1 MRATYFQRAS
11 GRRTGESACG
21 YNPGSASHAPMPRAP
36 DVTPPANSATMRAFV
51 HWIRAAA
58 PYIHAF
64 RGKTFVI
71 AFGGEVV
78 ADEDFLGIVHDLN
91 LLHSLG
97 IKLVVAHGCRPQV
110 EAILKA
116 QSIPS
121 RYAHGV
127 RVTDADAMDCV
138 LEAAGQVRARIEALL
153 SLGLANSPMAGARNR
168 VSSGNYLTAKPMG
181 VVDGV
186 DMQLSGEVR
195 RIDTEAIQQRLDD
208 GDIVLISPIGYSPTG
223 EIFNLTVEEVAT
235 QVAVRMSATK
245 LIFLMDTDGVR
256 NGRRQLLSDLSTR
269 DAEALLGNP
278 ARLAPDVRVYLP
290 AAIRACDNGVKRAHL
305 ISRHHDGALL
315 LELFTRDGVGT
326 MIASTALA
334 HLRSATIDDVGG
346 ILAIIGPLEEQGVLV
361 RRSRERL
368 EAEIERFVVA
378 EYDNHIIG
386 CAALYAFPDERVGEL
401 AALAVHPDFRREGYG
416 EALMREIEQRARRL
430 KLSSLFVLTTK
441 TAHWFLERGFR
452 TGTVA
457 ELPQQ
462 KQALYN
468 FQRKSLVYRKA
479 L

>member
-1 MRATYFQRAS
+1 
-11 GRRTGESACG
+11 
-21 YNPGSASHAPMPRAP
+21 MPRAP
-36 DVTPPANSATMRAFV
+36 DATPAANSATMRAFV

-58 PYIHAF
+58 PYVHAF

-78 ADEDFLGIVHDLN
+78 ADEDFIGVVHDLN

-97 IKLVVAHGCRPQV
+97 IRLVVVHGCRPQV
-110 EAILKA
+110 EAILEQ
-116 QSIPS
+116 QSIPTS
-121 RYAHGV
+121 YANGV

-181 VVDGV
+181 VVGGI

-223 EIFNLTVEEVAT
+223 EIFNLTVQEVAT
-235 QVAVRMSATK
+235 QVAVRLEAVK
-245 LIFLMDTDGVR
+245 LIFLTDADGVR
-256 NGRRQLLSDLSTR
+256 NGRRQLLTDLSTT
-269 DAEALLGNP
+269 DAEALLAKGDK
-278 ARLAPDVRVYLP
+278 LSPDVRLYLP
-290 AAIRACDNGVKRAHL
+290 SVIRACNNGVKRGHL

-326 MIASTALA
+326 MVASTSLA
-334 HLRSATIDDVGG
+334 HIRSATIDDVGG
-346 ILAIIGPLEEQGVLV
+346 ILAIIEPLEEQGVLV

-368 EAEIERFVVA
+368 ESEIERFLVA
-378 EYDNHIIG
+378 EYDGHIIG
-386 CAALYAFPDERVGEL
+386 CAALYAFPEDKLGEL
-401 AALAVHPDFRREGYG
+401 AALAVQPDFRREGYG
-416 EALMREIEQRARRL
+416 EALLHEIEARSRKL
-430 KLSSLFVLTTK
+430 KLQELFVLTTK

-452 TGTVA
+452 VATVA
-457 ELPQQ
+457 DLPQQ

-468 FQRKSLVYRKA
+468 FQRKSLVYRKP